1 MLEVEGIHTFY
12 GLSHI
17 LFGVSLRAEPGEIV
31 CLLGRNGAGKTTTMK
46 SIMGLTPPKQG
57 SIRFKGE
64 EITGTGRTQLS
75 QNWDSGPIVLALLSQ
90 FIHPRPMRLLGLL
103 LKLSKYYDKGPHPY
117 LIARKGIGYVPDDRR
132 IFADLTVG
140 ENLEIAARK
149 AEGAEGW
156 DKERVYELFPALR
169 EIDSRKGGCLSGGE
183 QKMLAIGRALMG
195 NPELLLLDEPTEGLA
210 PMLVRALEEQI
221 KKLRETGLTVLL
233 AEQNVR
239 FTLDLSDYGYI
250 IDNGRIRYQG
260 SVTELTGNEEVKR
273 LCGL

>member
-17 LFGVSLRAEPGEIV
+17 LFGVSLRVEPGEIV

-46 SIMGLTPPKQG
+46 SIIGLTPPKQG

-64 EITGTGRTQLS
+64 EITGRE
-75 QNWDSGPIVLALLSQ
+75 
-90 FIHPRPMRLLGLL
+90 
-103 LKLSKYYDKGPHPY
+103 PY
-117 LIARKGIGYVPDDRR
+117 SLARKGIGYVPDDRR

-140 ENLEIAARK
+140 ENLEIASRSSEPFDYAQDK
-149 AEGAEGW
+149 TGFAQW
-156 DKERVYELFPALR
+156 DKERVYELFPALK
-169 EIDSRKGGCLSGGE
+169 EIESRKGGCLSGGE
-183 QKMLAIGRALMG
+183 QKMLAIARALMG

-239 FTLDLSDYGYI
+239 SALRLGDRGYI
-250 IDNGRIRYQG
+250 IDNGQIRYQG
-260 SVTELTGNEEVKR
+260 SIEELRANDEVRKKY
-273 LCGL
+273 LLV